1 MAASMRVRFEL
12 FVQEMG
18 VAVAFY
24 TEALSTPGRWDSTCY
39 AKSPDTPAFAG
50 AR

>member
-1 MAASMRVRFEL
+1 MAASRRVHFEL
-12 FVQEMG
+12 CVQEMG

-24 TEALSTPGRWDSTCY
+24 TGRWDSTCY